1 MNITRIL
8 PYFAGCALLM
18 ASCANEDLTPD
29 MHQGSGSV
37 KFTLGGSAKKKS
49 TRATVA
55 DEDKENHISNVLA
68 VLFDKEAGFYK
79 TVEAN
84 GVTNGQYEFNVE
96 RDGSYDIYFVAN
108 ADAALKAKL
117 EGITAGTKITDT
129 ENVLETIIA
138 TQDPGADNEF
148 PMFCTAPASV
158 EDLIIKDEK
167 DLGTITMRRLAA
179 RFDIINNAPGI
190 TVTGITLKNSA
201 KQSSLAVRNAEDADA
216 DASEWYADKRYD
228 ASTAGWPADFKCEMT
243 DGTVVP
249 VKFEQTIY
257 SYENLSGTAGFSATN
272 RPVIEVEYLE
282 EDGQTKRTHD
292 IELKEPKSGEILAL
306 QRNHL
311 YRITLNYEYDLDFNL
326 TVLDWDEAETFE
338 YPDIPKS
345 IAIPSSIQKKYNDRL
360 MVNMFGPGQIG
371 SVSGSN
377 VSFISSVPTTESE
390 ARKMLF
396 SDIAVIGKTLTDP
409 ASSIEY
415 RVPTIDELMLLA
427 PDYTTY
433 TSRYAPYFLFNKSTP
448 NIYWNADKMLTNEFS
463 ESLSNLGNDKINIVG
478 KSILKHG
485 STPEVNIKIDSEGKF
500 YLTSLYTD
508 AISVPVYGIRF
519 KDTQEYSA
527 YKWENFYPKEGIY
540 YTSIKIKAIPPSKP
554 LSIEDIV
561 DNDKYWETDYIEFII
576 YHLGALGNDAE
587 GSFIYNRSYNAGA
600 NLVSSSNSSS
610 LHPRQYSSL
619 YIGVPYV
626 VKSSVEM
633 DNAEKVYTY
642 SSSWMLV
649 KSNWTKPTN

>member
-29 MHQGSGSV
+29 MHQGSSSV

-55 DEDKENHISNVLA
+55 DEDKESHISNVLA
-68 VLFDKEAGFYK
+68 VLFDKETGFYK

-84 GVTNGQYEFNVE
+84 GATNGQYEFNVE

-117 EGITAGTKITDT
+117 QGITAGTKITGSD
-129 ENVLETIIA
+129 NVLENIIA

-158 EDLIIKDEK
+158 DKLIVKDEK
-167 DLGTITMRRLAA
+167 DLGTIAMRRLAA

-216 DASEWYADKRYD
+216 DASEWYTDKRYD

-243 DGTVVP
+243 ADAVVP

-311 YRITLNYEYDLDFNL
+311 YRITLNYEYDLDFDL
-326 TVLDWDEAETFE
+326 TVLDWDDSETFE
-338 YPDIPKS
+338 YPDIPIITEPENPLLSITPEQQQEMNSRLIVKGLTIKNYKLDISNRKLSNAFCGASVINTSDSRYPQDFIPFGTLYSTGMLNTGTKFTQDDSTFEFLTLGDVQLLFPIEDDIIKFNNSNVGDVKTINESVYLKNNSNGTVNKS
-345 IAIPSSIQKKYNDRL
+345 ININQENEYGFKGASEFY
-360 MVNMFGPGQIG
+360 IG
-371 SVSGSN
+371 NN
-377 VSFISSVPTTESE
+377 V
-390 ARKMLF
+390 
-396 SDIAVIGKTLTDP
+396 
-409 ASSIEY
+409 
-415 RVPTIDELMLLA
+415 
-427 PDYTTY
+427 
-433 TSRYAPYFLFNKSTP
+433 
-448 NIYWNADKMLTNEFS
+448 
-463 ESLSNLGNDKINIVG
+463 
-478 KSILKHG
+478 
-485 STPEVNIKIDSEGKF
+485 
-500 YLTSLYTD
+500 
-508 AISVPVYGIRF
+508 VYGIRF
-519 KDTQEYSA
+519 KGTKQHAA
-527 YKWENFYPKEGIY
+527 YKWEYGPILGDPKY
-540 YTSIKIKAIPPSKP
+540 QSCLSIWIKALPEN
-554 LSIEDIV
+554 IEVDINDIV
-561 DNDKYWETDYIEFII
+561 DNDDFFTTPVIYKYILLPGYGATDVN
-576 YHLGALGNDAE
+576 GTNDPATFTMLSE
-587 GSFIYNRSYNAGA
+587 YRKSTILVTNSY
-600 NLVSSSNSSS
+600 SSIPSS
-610 LHPRQYSSL
+610 LVADSYVYSFLLSNQG
-619 YIGVPYV
+619 ISKMKDFSEIHVVPTFF
-626 VKSSVEM
+626 KKL
-633 DNAEKVYTY
+633 N
-642 SSSWMLV
+642 
-649 KSNWTKPTN
+649 

>member
-55 DEDKENHISNVLA
+55 DEDKESNISNVLA

-117 EGITAGTKITDT
+117 EGITVGTKITGSD
-129 ENVLETIIA
+129 NVLETIIA

-148 PMFCTAPASV
+148 PMFCTTPVSV
-158 EDLIIKDEK
+158 DKLIVKDEK

-201 KQSSLAVRNAEDADA
+201 KQSSLAVRNAEGADA

-243 DGTVVP
+243 DGAVVP

-292 IELKEPKSGEILAL
+292 VELKEPKSGEILAL

-311 YRITLNYEYDLDFNL
+311 YRITLNYEYDLDFDL
-326 TVLDWDEAETFE
+326 TVLDWDDSETFE
-338 YPDIPKS
+338 YPDIPIITEPENPLLS
-345 IAIPSSIQKKYNDRL
+345 ITPEQQQEMNKKLKVYDLFTNIFFARPVNNNVNQISFVYLPDQLTDEKIKTDYSHLSDFLSSTNKQY
-360 MVNMFGPGQIG
+360 
-371 SVSGSN
+371 
-377 VSFISSVPTTESE
+377 
-390 ARKMLF
+390 
-396 SDIAVIGKTLTDP
+396 GKTVKDKDNDSYRLPTKGELELLFPEVDNAIVFDP
-409 ASSIEY
+409 KIEY
-415 RVPTIDELMLLA
+415 NTVTATETVYLQNSTNGTENRNGTSIIGESVFKRGSKLLPTNKN
-427 PDYTTY
+427 
-433 TSRYAPYFLFNKSTP
+433 TS
-448 NIYWNADKMLTNEFS
+448 
-463 ESLSNLGNDKINIVG
+463 
-478 KSILKHG
+478 
-485 STPEVNIKIDSEGKF
+485 
-500 YLTSLYTD
+500 
-508 AISVPVYGIRF
+508 AIPVYGIRF
-519 KDTQEYSA
+519 KGTDQYSA
-527 YKWENFYPKEGIY
+527 YRWEVLKIDDEFELLNVRVKALPKDREI
-540 YTSIKIKAIPPSKP
+540 
-554 LSIEDIV
+554 SIEHIV
-561 DNDKYWETDYIEFII
+561 DNEEFWVNSFVTEQIRYYGWGITDTSGKDII
-576 YHLGALGNDAE
+576 TYK
-587 GSFIYNRSYNAGA
+587 
-600 NLVSSSNSSS
+600 NSSTVIFTS
-610 LHPRQYSSL
+610 TVDITDTHWWGLTVSKNEIKWDSGIMKEYLSIP
-619 YIGVPYV
+619 
-626 VKSSVEM
+626 K
-633 DNAEKVYTY
+633 
-642 SSSWMLV
+642 LV
-649 KSNWTKPTN
+649 KVK